1 MDIHI
6 TASTVITTVSLL
18 SAVGT
23 VLFWVLK
30 AHKWFLNQ
38 EAQDEKIK
46 KMETDLKKEIQELRE
61 KHDADMKKSKSE
73 RRVVC
78 FGLSACLDGLLQ
90 LGCNHTVPEA
100 KTELDKYL
108 NEQAH
113 E

>member
-6 TASTVITTVSLL
+6 TANTIIVAVSAL

-23 VLFWVLK
+23 VLFGILK
-30 AHKWFLNQ
+30 IHKWFLNQ
-38 EAQDEKIK
+38 EAQDQKVEAVRA
-46 KMETDLKKEIQELRE
+46 ELKKEIQELRE
-61 KHDADMKKSKSE
+61 KHEADMKKSKSE

-78 FGLSACLDGLLQ
+78 FGLSACLDGLVQ

>member
-1 MDIHI
+1 MDLHI
-6 TASTVITTVSLL
+6 TPNTIILAVSMF
-18 SAVGT
+18 SAIGT
-23 VLFWVLK
+23 VLFWILK

-38 EAQDEKIK
+38 EAQIK

>member
-18 SAVGT
+18 SALGT
-23 VLFWVLK
+23 VIFWVLK
-30 AHKWFLNQ
+30 AHKWFLKQ

-46 KMETDLKKEIQELRE
+46 NVETKLEKEIQQLRE
-61 KHDADMKKSKSE
+61 KHEADMKKSKSE

-78 FGLSACLDGLLQ
+78 FGLSACLDGLVQ
-90 LGCNHTVPEA
+90 LGANHTVPEA
-100 KTELDKYL
+100 KNELDKYL

>member
-6 TASTVITTVSLL
+6 TSSTIITAVGVF
-18 SAVGT
+18 SALGT
-23 VLFWVLK
+23 VLFWILK

-38 EAQDEKIK
+38 EAQDEKLNNIEK
-46 KMETDLKKEIQELRE
+46 ELKKEIQELRE
-61 KHDADMKKSKSE
+61 KHEADMKKSKSE

-78 FGLSACLDGLLQ
+78 FGLSACLDGLVQ

-100 KTELDKYL
+100 KNELDKYL

>member
-6 TASTVITTVSLL
+6 TASTIITAVSLL
-18 SAVGT
+18 SALGT

-30 AHKWFLNQ
+30 AHKWFLKQ

-46 KMETDLKKEIQELRE
+46 NVETKLEKEIQELRE
-61 KHDADMKKSKSE
+61 KHEVDMKKSKSE

-78 FGLSACLDGLLQ
+78 FGLSACLDGLVQ
-90 LGCNHTVPEA
+90 LGANHTVPEA

>member
-1 MDIHI
+1 MDLHI
-6 TASTVITTVSLL
+6 TPNAVIIAVSCL
-18 SAVGT
+18 SAIGT
-23 VLFWVLK
+23 VLFWILK
-30 AHKWFLNQ
+30 AHKWFLKQ
-38 EAQDEKIK
+38 EAQDEKTKQLEI
-46 KMETDLKKEIQELRE
+46 DLKKEIQELRE
-61 KHDADMKKSKSE
+61 KHEADMKKSKSE

-78 FGLSACLDGLLQ
+78 FGLSACLDGLVQ